1 MGREVSGGAGDIE
14 TLASRA
20 FSGLMGSVVV
30 VENVPLASMTTLR
43 LGGPARR
50 LVAPDRVEDV
60 IEAVHEIDAKQ
71 GRLLVVG
78 GGSNLVVSDDGFDG
92 TVLRMA
98 TRGLDVAEA
107 GPGMRRVTAAAGEL
121 WEDLVAR
128 CVADGLSGVECLAG
142 IPGLVGAVPMQNVG
156 AYGQDV
162 SETIVTVRTWD
173 RAAGRVVDFDRA
185 ACGFAYRSSVFRGS
199 DGHVILGV
207 TFALRESGLSAPIRY
222 AELARALGVAEGER
236 APLARVR
243 ETVIALRRGKGM
255 VLDATDPDTASAG
268 SFFTNPILD
277 AAALDALR
285 DRVKPL
291 LKPAEAMPVFPEAGG
306 RAKVSAAWLIER
318 AGFTRGYAA
327 GHVAISSKHALALTN
342 RGGATTR
349 ELLAL
354 ARTIRDGVKG
364 KFGVTLENE
373 PVFVGVTL

>member
-1 MGREVSGGAGDIE
+1 
-14 TLASRA
+14 
-20 FSGLMGSVVV
+20 MGSVVV

-173 RAAGRVVDFDRA
+173 RAAGRVVDFDRE